1 MSAFSEHSPPLMS
14 SGGAHSKVPWK
25 LVIIVLSFTSI
36 LDRPTSCNE
45 QFTVMRKTR
54 TGLEPQLRAGLECNV
69 SQNVS
74 LLSQVEAGDESQ
86 ALLGLTAVRSSFPYC
101 LSCCALSS

>member
-36 LDRPTSCNE
+36 LDRPTSCND
-45 QFTVMRKTR
+45 QTSVMRETR
-54 TGLEPQLRAGLECNV
+54 IGFEPQLKADFECNV
-69 SQNVS
+69 SQNAS
-74 LLSQVEAGDESQ
+74 LSRLAEAG
-86 ALLGLTAVRSSFPYC
+86 APISSPARNYWYDVVF
-101 LSCCALSS
+101 S

>member
-45 QFTVMRKTR
+45 QTTVMRKTR
-54 TGLEPQLRAGLECNV
+54 
-69 SQNVS
+69 
-74 LLSQVEAGDESQ
+74 
-86 ALLGLTAVRSSFPYC
+86 LGLVIGIAAEDRCQPPTMPDCQPAQSVKAIVQARV
-101 LSCCALSS
+101 LREMTGTQ